1 MAKKRNTKRAD
12 GRIAVQVYLGRD
24 ENNKRL
30 YKTVYGKT
38 QKEADEKAL
47 QVKVAMKRGLD
58 VTAERDTFGQWAERW
73 LKIKVAEVCAAKYAA
88 YKGAVKSLN
97 ARFGDVS
104 LKDIR
109 SADLQDYL
117 IDQAQCNDNTGKPS
131 AHETLAVRRMIA
143 INVYRLA
150 IDNRVL
156 EYNPA
161 ITTKIPKTKPAEERR
176 ALTAEEQRW
185 IEDTPHRA
193 QTAAMIM
200 MYAGLRRGELVPLL
214 WSDIDLQRAV
224 IHINKSVELASVGR
238 RFEIKQGGKTDAAV
252 RDVIIPQK
260 LVQYL
265 SAQRRDSLLVVTN
278 TRGEMHTI
286 SSWECMWESYLN
298 ALNRKYGGIDER
310 FGAPKDAMLMTIPN
324 ITAHWLRHTYAT
336 MLYLSGVDVLTAM
349 RQLGHAD
356 ISTTLG
362 IYTHLDD
369 QYKAR
374 AMDKLDQY
382 LQSVDAVDAVDA
394 GHMQVGDT
402 IKALGE

>member
-47 QVKVAMKRGLD
+47 QVKVAMKKGLD

-73 LKIKVAEVCAAKYAA
+73 LKIKVAEVGAERYRA
-88 YKGAVKSLN
+88 YKGAVNSLV
-97 ARFGDVS
+97 ARFGDVPI
-104 LKDIR
+104 KDIR

-117 IDQAQCNDNTGKPS
+117 IDQSRCNDTTGQPS
-131 AHETLAVRRMIA
+131 AHNTLAARRIVA
-143 INVYRLA
+143 ISVYRLA
-150 IDNRVL
+150 IDNRVI
-156 EYNPA
+156 EHNPA
-161 ITTKIPKTKPAEERR
+161 IATKIPKTKPAEERR

-200 MYAGLRRGELVPLL
+200 MYAGLRRGELIPLL
-214 WSDIDLQRAV
+214 WSDIDLQSAV
-224 IHINKSVELASVGR
+224 IHVNKSVERPSVGR
-238 RFEIKQGGKTDAAV
+238 RFVIKQGGKTNAAV
-252 RDVIIPQK
+252 RDVVIPQK
-260 LVQYL
+260 LVKYL
-265 SAQRRDSLLVVTN
+265 AAQPRDTLLVTTN
-278 TRGEMHTI
+278 THGQMHSTA
-286 SSWECMWESYLN
+286 SWECMWNSYLKE
-298 ALNRKYGGIDER
+298 LNRKYGGFDER
-310 FGAPKDAMLMTIPN
+310 FGVPADAMTIPN

-336 MLYLSGVDVLTAM
+336 MLYLSVVDVLTAM
-349 RQLGHAD
+349 RQLGHTD

-369 QYKAR
+369 QYKTR
-374 AMDKLDQY
+374 AMDKLDKY
-382 LQSVDAVDAVDA
+382 LEAD
-394 GHMQVGDT
+394 
-402 IKALGE
+402 K

>member
-47 QVKVAMKRGLD
+47 QVKVAMKKGLD

-73 LKIKVAEVCAAKYAA
+73 LKIKAAEVSSGQHASYKAAID
-88 YKGAVKSLN
+88 SLN
-97 ARFGDVS
+97 ARFGDMP

-109 SADLQDYL
+109 SAELQEYL
-117 IDQAQCNDNTGKPS
+117 VDQAQRNDTTGKAS
-131 AHETLAVRRMIA
+131 SHKTLTVRRIA
-143 INVYRLA
+143 AIGVFRLA
-150 IDNRVL
+150 IDNRVI

-161 ITTKIPKTKPAEERR
+161 SATKIPKTKPVNERR
-176 ALTAEEQRW
+176 ALTPEEQRW

-200 MYAGLRRGELVPLL
+200 MYAGLRRGELIPLL
-214 WSDIDLQRAV
+214 WSDIDLQSAV
-224 IHINKSVELASVGR
+224 IHVNKSVERPSVGR
-238 RFEIKQGGKTDAAV
+238 RFVIKQGGKTNAAV
-252 RDVIIPQK
+252 RDVVIPQK
-260 LVQYL
+260 LVKYL
-265 SAQRRDSLLVVTN
+265 AAQPRDTLLVTTN
-278 TRGEMHTI
+278 THGQMHSTA
-286 SSWECMWESYLN
+286 SWECMWNSYLKE
-298 ALNRKYGGIDER
+298 LNRKYGGFDER
-310 FGAPKDAMLMTIPN
+310 FGVPADAMTIPN

-336 MLYLSGVDVLTAM
+336 MLYLSVVDVLTAM
-349 RQLGHAD
+349 RQLGHTD

-369 QYKAR
+369 QYKTR
-374 AMDKLDQY
+374 AMDKLDKY
-382 LQSVDAVDAVDA
+382 LEAD
-394 GHMQVGDT
+394 
-402 IKALGE
+402 K

>member
-47 QVKVAMKRGLD
+47 QVKVAMKKGLD

-73 LKIKVAEVCAAKYAA
+73 LKIKAAEVSSGQHASYKAAID
-88 YKGAVKSLN
+88 SLN
-97 ARFGDVS
+97 ARFGDMP

-109 SADLQDYL
+109 SAELQEYL
-117 IDQAQCNDNTGKPS
+117 VDQAQRNDTTGKAS
-131 AHETLAVRRMIA
+131 SHKTLTVRRIA
-143 INVYRLA
+143 AIGVFRLA
-150 IDNRVL
+150 IDNRVI

-161 ITTKIPKTKPAEERR
+161 SATKIPKTKPVNERR
-176 ALTAEEQRW
+176 ALTPEEQRW

-200 MYAGLRRGELVPLL
+200 MYAGLRRGEMIPLM
-214 WSDIDLQRAV
+214 WADIDLQCGV
-224 IHINKSVELASVGR
+224 IHVNKSVERLGVQ
-238 RFEIKQGGKTDAAV
+238 FEVKPGGKTDAAT
-252 RDVIIPQK
+252 RDIIIPQK
-260 LVQYL
+260 LVKYL
-265 SAQRRDSLLVVTN
+265 SEQHRDTLLVTTN
-278 TRGEMHTI
+278 ARGQMHTV
-286 SSWECMWESYLN
+286 SSWDRMWESYLST
-298 ALNRKYGGIDER
+298 LNRKYGIGER
-310 FGAPKDAMLMTIPN
+310 FGALNGTVPMTIPN
-324 ITAHWLRHTYAT
+324 ITPHWLRHTYAT

-349 RQLGHAD
+349 RQLGHSD

-369 QYKAR
+369 QYQAR

-382 LQSVDAVDAVDA
+382 LRADKNVDAS
-394 GHMQVGDT
+394 HMQVNGDG
-402 IKALGE
+402 KALGE